1 MKRGLEGLAPR
12 AAALHHQQSIGEKKH
27 VFSEPAGRYV
37 NGGLLRNARHRE
49 ARHQRAR
56 SVSRTSPRPP
66 QRTARPPPAWI
77 PMLLSSAPPRHHT
90 QFSAPES
97 SKQDQP
103 HASLLVRP
111 PSIYGPSAWQG
122 DVGFH
127 PVDVC
132 YRGCATAVG
141 EGVASFPIRS
151 RAFIFDTL
159 HQTCNPNHGAA
170 AREDLGGE
178 RGAGGGGGG
187 GGGGGANP
195 SHMSLPPYTRQRRR
209 TRPDG

>member
-1 MKRGLEGLAPR
+1 
-12 AAALHHQQSIGEKKH
+12 
-27 VFSEPAGRYV
+27 
-37 NGGLLRNARHRE
+37 
-49 ARHQRAR
+49 
-56 SVSRTSPRPP
+56 
-66 QRTARPPPAWI
+66 
-77 PMLLSSAPPRHHT
+77 MLLSSAPPRHHT

-141 EGVASFPIRS
+141 EGVARFLPYTFSCIYFRHIASNLQSES
-151 RAFIFDTL
+151 RGGS
-159 HQTCNPNHGAA
+159 PRGPGG
-170 AREDLGGE
+170 RE
-178 RGAGGGGGG
+178 RGGGGGKEGWEG
-187 GGGGGANP
+187 GGEPLPHVPAAIYQAAAKDQARWIAVPGALFLL
-195 SHMSLPPYTRQRRR
+195 M
-209 TRPDG
+209 